1 MPIKSLESFLFER
14 KLTYTSSLD
23 ILSNSVLGIDA
34 EYYLSRIYTFK
45 KEQFLAAIGG
55 VPSSLADYIYTDL
68 QVFQEFNIKP
78 LFVISGLPIQS
89 QIVTY
94 RQNELSPQE
103 QHVDYIWNKLNS
115 PAHTQYLYENFRLY
129 SENLPLEPMI
139 NDLIKIF
146 IELGIDYLV
155 TPYNASFQLSYLY
168 QENLVDAIYGSTD
181 LLLTKIDKFILAMEF
196 PTREFRFVDKFRMLQ
211 EFGLNE
217 RQFQDL
223 SLMVGCT
230 FQPNTF
236 PIFPPTPKPV
246 PNYPQLNN
254 FKIGL
259 DIVYQYM
266 QFSGNNSNLY
276 GYILSL
282 NDPKLTDLYMKGQT
296 AIKYVPIINKQ
307 GYTELYNV
315 EMAKFNLERD
325 ADFIIEDDL
334 ASASTS
340 SAGTPN
346 ESNNNNKPTTPS
358 TTKIVAKIPANLHD
372 IISQRLPPEFYFYQS
387 IGLMPLK
394 LLNSVTGGQF
404 VVRPPLELGNSASFK
419 KLLTSKFYLD
429 NLDQQ
434 YNLIT
439 QLLARYYQVKKIKVK
454 FWFRDEIELNSR
466 MMPTVSKRIGHLFI
480 NEKLETFDLRTFF
493 AQSLTGEYNT
503 KEELKFKGDLVS
515 TVVLRTLFLYGI
527 VDEKSQLS
535 SIGQIL
541 EIFTRETAKIKKE
554 ELEHLVIILLLLK
567 SQTLK
572 LNEVNKE
579 FPGVA
584 NQYKVVNSTYEL
596 NASEVTTINLIS
608 RVMSLKKFNS
618 SPINYQGPVSRNLL
632 NFRSHVEFINTTLL
646 HTIECVLTD
655 LVVRQEQNNIK
666 LAYENKDEWLQLIN
680 QLPFFKNVN
689 NTLMG
694 IVAEIYFEVALKHQK
709 TASTTTN
716 EAATFATNYIADHI
730 FQVANPSYN
739 INVYGVNSTTAD
751 QMKTDLKDAVAWW
764 KTFVGF
770 IKVVNAVDKSL
781 CDDSLLKGI
790 NDADEFV
797 NQFSLP

>member
-346 ESNNNNKPTTPS
+346 ESNNNNNKPTTPS

-480 NEKLETFDLRTFF
+480 NKKLETFDLRTFF
-493 AQSLTGEYNT
+493 AQSLTGEYNM
-503 KEELKFKGDLVS
+503 KEELKFKGDLV
-515 TVVLRTLFLYGI
+515 
-527 VDEKSQLS
+527 
-535 SIGQIL
+535 
-541 EIFTRETAKIKKE
+541 
-554 ELEHLVIILLLLK
+554 
-567 SQTLK
+567 
-572 LNEVNKE
+572 
-579 FPGVA
+579 
-584 NQYKVVNSTYEL
+584 
-596 NASEVTTINLIS
+596 
-608 RVMSLKKFNS
+608 
-618 SPINYQGPVSRNLL
+618 
-632 NFRSHVEFINTTLL
+632 
-646 HTIECVLTD
+646 
-655 LVVRQEQNNIK
+655 
-666 LAYENKDEWLQLIN
+666 
-680 QLPFFKNVN
+680 
-689 NTLMG
+689 
-694 IVAEIYFEVALKHQK
+694 
-709 TASTTTN
+709 
-716 EAATFATNYIADHI
+716 
-730 FQVANPSYN
+730 
-739 INVYGVNSTTAD
+739 
-751 QMKTDLKDAVAWW
+751 
-764 KTFVGF
+764 
-770 IKVVNAVDKSL
+770 
-781 CDDSLLKGI
+781 
-790 NDADEFV
+790 
-797 NQFSLP
+797 